1 MPALN
6 LGILAHVDAGKTSLT
21 ERLLYAAGV
30 IDTLGRV
37 DDGSTQTDTLTLE
50 RQRGITIKAAVVSF
64 RVGDRVVNLIDTPG
78 HPDFIAEVE
87 RALGVLDGAVLV
99 VSAVEGVQPQT
110 RILARALRRL
120 GIPTLIFV
128 NKIDRS
134 SARYDAVLAE
144 LGTQLTPAL
153 VPMGTVDR
161 LGSPEAAW
169 QPSGATDAA
178 FGARLADVLTRHD
191 DALLGAYVAAGA
203 LPYGRLRAELAVQT
217 GRALV
222 HPVYF
227 GSAVTGAGVDSLTAA
242 LTELL
247 PAASVADG
255 GPASGTVFKVER
267 GPAGEKVAYVRMF
280 AGTLTA
286 RSPVQ
291 YGSGQTAKVT
301 AISVLDG
308 GPATPSGIA
317 RAGQI
322 AKVWGLAA
330 VGVGDRVGP
339 AADLAPGRYFAPP
352 TLETVVTP
360 LRVRDRAALHVAL
373 TQLAEQDPLISM
385 RQDDARHATT
395 LSLYGEVQQEV
406 IAATLAGD
414 YGIDVRMTEPT
425 TICVERVLRTG
436 QAAEFMDTGDNP
448 FRATLGLHV
457 QPGPAGSG
465 VQFALGIE
473 LGALPLAFI
482 RAVEETVRA
491 TLGEGLRGWQVIDC
505 AVTLTHSG
513 FTPPPPTGWSLLST
527 SASDF
532 RKLTPLVLMT
542 ALRRAA
548 TVVCEPVSS
557 VRLEIPESSLRAV
570 LTALARLGAAEQ
582 APTRGSAGYVVR
594 CELAADRVRA
604 LRQQLPGLTGGDGL
618 LEADFARYR
627 PARDPVPT
635 RDRTDRNP
643 LDRSKYLLRV
653 RRAGLP

>member
-64 RVGDRVVNLIDTPG
+64 RVRDRVVNLIDTPG

-87 RALGVLDGAVLV
+87 RAIGVLDGAVLV

-110 RILARALRRL
+110 RILARVLRRL

-134 SARYDAVLAE
+134 GARYDAVLAE
-144 LGTQLTPAL
+144 LGRQLTPAV
-153 VPMGTVDR
+153 VPMGTVNR

-169 QPSGATDAA
+169 LPSGATDAA
-178 FGARLADVLTRHD
+178 FGARLADVLTSHD
-191 DALLGAYVAAGA
+191 DTLLGAYVAAGV

-222 HPVYF
+222 HPVFF

-247 PAASVADG
+247 PAASGADC
-255 GPASGTVFKVER
+255 GPGTGTVFKVER
-267 GPAGEKVAYVRMF
+267 GSAGEKVAYVRMF
-280 AGTLTA
+280 TGTLTA

-308 GPATPSGIA
+308 GPATPSGTA

-339 AADLAPGRYFAPP
+339 AADLAPGRYFPPP

-360 LRVRDRAALHVAL
+360 LQVRDRAALHVAL

-385 RQDDARHATT
+385 RLDDARHATT
-395 LSLYGEVQQEV
+395 LALYGEVQQEV

-425 TICVERVLRTG
+425 TICVERVVRTG
-436 QAAEFMDTGDNP
+436 QAAEFMDTGGNP
-448 FRATLGLHV
+448 FRATLGLRV

-465 VQFALGIE
+465 VQFTLEIE

-491 TLGEGLRGWQVIDC
+491 TLGEGLRGWRVIDC

-513 FTPPPPTGWSLLST
+513 FTPPPPTGWSVFST

-532 RKLTPLVLMT
+532 RNLTPLVLMT

-557 VRLEIPESSLRAV
+557 VRLEIPEPCLRAV

-582 APTRGSAGYVVR
+582 APTRGAAGYVVR

-643 LDRSKYLLRV
+643 LDRSEYLLRV